1 MMNEVAYAHT
11 NHGAWR
17 CYAVLFEEQ
26 LKELSRKLERFEVF
40 GLDTESDGP
49 LLVDGWK
56 KTKKRGRTVKYKNFI
71 NMFRSTTV
79 GYSIAFPDRTAYYV
93 PISHRKDNAPYG
105 PALRVLR
112 QAVETQGTGWVHNL
126 SHELHAFERVG
137 LVCQPEST
145 GLRCSQVA
153 AWTCSWGTVRGLG
166 LKQLSPERV
175 GLRIPEFK
183 QVAKENH
190 FGSLQSYAPEPVHYA
205 CSDAIAALL
214 LGEQA
219 KRQLL
224 SWNLGDW
231 YETVEHPFIWVCHEM
246 HKEGLPLDREK
257 LVQLRDEAVPIK
269 ESLAAQF
276 GALCGYSITSP
287 VQQQKL
293 FEEGTWPDVGKYT
306 KGEGYQTGAE
316 ALEIIKRRCKKG
328 SKGRELADIK
338 LSFLDINKIASTY
351 SVSLIENADQYPDGR
366 LHPSY
371 NQTGTE
377 TGRLSSSYPNAQN
390 IPVRSKLGKRVL
402 ECFVAPEGTIIGSV
416 DFSQIELRIL
426 AHYVGGSLL
435 DAYREGKDAH
445 QATADSMGKSRDA
458 GKTLNFCTVYGG
470 GARKLQESLGLSKS
484 QAYDMLKLFD
494 ANMPEVPAFKK
505 RVINAA
511 YTRGYVRTVSGRRRM
526 FPKLA
531 AVNSRI
537 RRLGWRAVDQG
548 IATKAE
554 LGAIWHEERAAFNTI
569 CQGGAGDLF
578 KQALVRVYQNRPSD
592 VRFHAQIHDDLR
604 FTMPDRFGDTS
615 EALNAVVETMQE
627 APTYPNPFKAPIRC
641 DAVTGHTWKDLK

>member
-1 MMNEVAYAHT
+1 MDEIAYAHT

-26 LKELSRKLERFEVF
+26 LRELSRKLDRFEVF

-56 KTKKRGRTVKYKNFI
+56 KTKKRGRTQKYKNFI

-79 GYSIAFPDRTAYYV
+79 GYSIALPDRTAYYV

-105 PALRVLR
+105 QALRVLR
-112 QAVETQGTGWVHNL
+112 QAIETDGTGWVHNL
-126 SHELHAFERVG
+126 GHEIHAFERVG
-137 LVCQPEST
+137 VRVLPKFT

-153 AWTCSWGTVRGLG
+153 AWTCSWGTVGSLG
-166 LKQLSPERV
+166 LKQLSPERI

-190 FGSLQSYAPEPVHYA
+190 FGSLQSYAQEPVHYA
-205 CSDAIAALL
+205 CADAIGALL

-219 KRQLL
+219 KREIASLG
-224 SWNLGDW
+224 LGDW

-257 LVQLRDEAVPIK
+257 LVALRDEAVPTKDSIAK
-269 ESLAAQF
+269 QF
-276 GALCGYSITSP
+276 GAICGHSITSP
-287 VQQQKL
+287 VQLQKL
-293 FEEGTWPDVGKYT
+293 FEEGIWPNLGKYT
-306 KGEGYQTGAE
+306 KTGNLETGSE
-316 ALEIIKRRCKKG
+316 AMELIRRKCKKG
-328 SKGRELADIK
+328 SKGRELAELK
-338 LSFLDINKIASTY
+338 LAFSDINKIASTY

-402 ECFVAPEGTIIGSV
+402 ECFVAPEGTVIGSV

-426 AHYVGGSLL
+426 AHYAGGELL
-435 DAYREGKDAH
+435 QAYRDGKDAH
-445 QATADSMGKSRDA
+445 QATADAMGKSRDA

-470 GARKLQESLGLSKS
+470 GARKLQETLGLTKS

-494 ANMPEVPAFKK
+494 SNMPEIPAFKK

-511 YTRGYVRTVSGRRRM
+511 YARGYVRTVSGRRRY

-531 AVNSRI
+531 ALDPRI
-537 RRLGWRAVDQG
+537 RRLGWKAVDRG
-548 IATKAE
+548 LATKAE

-578 KQALVRVYQNRPSD
+578 KQALVRVYQERPES
-592 VRFHAQIHDDLR
+592 VGFHAQIHDDLR
-604 FTMPDRFGDTS
+604 FTMPDRFGETS
-615 EALNAVVETMQE
+615 EALNRVVELMQE
-627 APTYPNPFKAPIRC
+627 SPRYPDPFKAPIRC